1 VALTP
6 STADRVIISTVSH
19 QIITVQTIE
28 QDNQAITY
36 ELVLR
41 A

>member
-1 VALTP
+1 
-6 STADRVIISTVSH
+6 VIISTVSH
-19 QIITVQTIE
+19 QIINVQTIE

>member
-1 VALTP
+1 
-6 STADRVIISTVSH
+6 VIISTVSH